1 MIEKIQLY
9 LQLKLLKI
17 VYSKDLRNATEKLI
31 VGKDADN
38 LYDGD
43 KVIIVNFNDHIFEQR
58 IIVTR
63 ILGYYLIDAINN

>member
-1 MIEKIQLY
+1 M
-9 LQLKLLKI
+9 LKI
-17 VYSKDLRNATEKLI
+17 VYSKDLKNAAEKLI
-31 VGKDADN
+31 VGKNADN

-63 ILGYYLIDAINN
+63 ILGYY

>member
-1 MIEKIQLY
+1 M
-9 LQLKLLKI
+9 LKI
-17 VYSKDLRNATEKLI
+17 VYSKDLKNVAEKLI
-31 VGKDADN
+31 VGKNADN

-63 ILGYYLIDAINN
+63 ILGYY